1 MSSQDKNEAIHSTTY
16 DCKIKWLFKKTGA
29 SDATPF
35 FRSGLGART
44 SEKVERPA
52 IMVEKAAAA
61 RTRRPPISTTQ
72 I

>member
-1 MSSQDKNEAIHSTTY
+1 MIVKLNGYSRKP
-16 DCKIKWLFKKTGA
+16 GA